1 MPARQAVQLS
11 GACMTGRFAFLTE
24 PFRRLP
30 AASRFTGISALALA
44 AIYAA
49 THLPDGLSTGHLQF
63 LLLVMV
69 LLSAWLSGLAA
80 GLIGATLGFGF
91 MLWRAVAQEAGNWT
105 LDFQAV
111 FDAFLWFALAKLAA
125 ALIAGP
131 RYRLRRLAE
140 AQRRAEAEARQKD
153 MLLDEM
159 SHRVTNDLQ
168 RLVALLHS
176 QAANDPGAAE
186 ALRVAASRV
195 QVLRSVHERLSQ
207 RDAAAIVDSR
217 VFIEGL
223 VEELRAAVDGIR
235 PIALTVRSEA
245 HPLPVVTAGD
255 VGLVVNELVT
265 NALKHAFPTDRE
277 GLIRVTFHRDDA
289 AYELVVADNG
299 VGPAGDAWAARAE
312 AGGMGTRL
320 LRALA
325 AQLGGRLDVMG
336 GEVGGTSCR
345 LRFPVALHHPLPGAL
360 PLAAEQ
366 PQDPGDVSAQTAKRS
381 SA

>member
-1 MPARQAVQLS
+1 
-11 GACMTGRFAFLTE
+11 
-24 PFRRLP
+24 
-30 AASRFTGISALALA
+30 
-44 AIYAA
+44 
-49 THLPDGLSTGHLQF
+49 
-63 LLLVMV
+63 
-69 LLSAWLSGLAA
+69 
-80 GLIGATLGFGF
+80 
-91 MLWRAVAQEAGNWT
+91 
-105 LDFQAV
+105 
-111 FDAFLWFALAKLAA
+111 
-125 ALIAGP
+125 
-131 RYRLRRLAE
+131 
-140 AQRRAEAEARQKD
+140 
-153 MLLDEM
+153 
-159 SHRVTNDLQ
+159 
-168 RLVALLHS
+168 
-176 QAANDPGAAE
+176 
-186 ALRVAASRV
+186 
-195 QVLRSVHERLSQ
+195 
-207 RDAAAIVDSR
+207 
-217 VFIEGL
+217 
-223 VEELRAAVDGIR
+223 
-235 PIALTVRSEA
+235 
-245 HPLPVVTAGD
+245 
-255 VGLVVNELVT
+255 VVNELVT